1 MVPLILL
8 LVLSALV
15 AACPPLF
22 NDFTYLGNDTHT
34 TADLVRDLYEQL
46 GPQQGWDEIATKVR
60 TRLVMHI
67 STILTSIVDW
77 LCSADMARRCHPVLL
92 RPA

>member
-1 MVPLILL
+1 MVPVILL
-8 LVLSALV
+8 LMLSALV

-34 TADLVRDLYEQL
+34 TADLVRGLYEQL

-60 TRLVMHI
+60 NRLSMHVI
-67 STILTSIVDW
+67 TY
-77 LCSADMARRCHPVLL
+77 
-92 RPA
+92 